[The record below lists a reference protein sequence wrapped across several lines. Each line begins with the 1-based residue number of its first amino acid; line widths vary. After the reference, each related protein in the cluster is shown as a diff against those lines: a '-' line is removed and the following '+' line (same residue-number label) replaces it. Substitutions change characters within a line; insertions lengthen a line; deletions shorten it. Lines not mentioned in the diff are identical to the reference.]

1 MGSTKERPGYW
12 AVIPAAVRYDKDLPP
27 NAKLL
32 YGEVTALLDKRG
44 YCYAQNSYFAE
55 LFGLS
60 DRSVSRLLAALV
72 ERGYLRIDV
81 IRDQSTQEVL
91 ERRIYAVYTARVEE
105 QPPPDNFVGTPPDK
119 NNATPPDKN
128 GGEINTRSDHRS
140 PLPPKGGRRTKQE
153 LDGAVKSLLVE
164 YAAGDAELAQ
174 ALDDLMEVREAKKAV
189 NTARAVATLLGQLDR
204 LGGGSRERKLQ
215 IVRQSVTNSWK
226 SVFPIKG
233 GQAPPR
239 EEEPYVVE

>member
-1 MGSTKERPGYW
+1 M
-12 AVIPAAVRYDKDLPP
+12 
-27 NAKLL
+27 
-32 YGEVTALLDKRG
+32 
-44 YCYAQNSYFAE
+44 
-55 LFGLS
+55 
-60 DRSVSRLLAALV
+60 
-72 ERGYLRIDV
+72 
-81 IRDQSTQEVL
+81 
-91 ERRIYAVYTARVEE
+91 
-105 QPPPDNFVGTPPDK
+105 
-119 NNATPPDKN
+119 
-128 GGEINTRSDHRS
+128 
-140 PLPPKGGRRTKQE
+140 
-153 LDGAVKSLLVE
+153 KSLLVE

-189 NTARAVATLLGQLDR
+189 NTARAVTTLLGQLDR

>member
-128 GGEINTRSDHRS
+128 DGEINTRSDHRS
-140 PLPPKGGRRTKQE
+140 PLPPKGSRRTKQE
-153 LDGAVKSLLVE
+153 LDGAVKSLLTE
-164 YAAGDAELAQ
+164 YAAGDTELAQ

-189 NTARAVATLLGQLDR
+189 NTAPGGDHPSGPAGPAGRRLQGAKTPDCAAVRDQQL
-204 LGGGSRERKLQ
+204 EECIPHQ
-215 IVRQSVTNSWK
+215 
-226 SVFPIKG
+226 G

>member
-12 AVIPAAVRYDKDLPP
+12 TVIPAAVRYDRALPP

-32 YGEVTALLDKRG
+32 YGEVAALSDKRG

-60 DRSVSRLLAALV
+60 DRSVSRLLAALA
-72 ERGYLRIDV
+72 ERGYLRMEV
-81 IRDQSTQEVL
+81 VRDPSTREVL
-91 ERRIYAVYTARVEE
+91 ERRMFALCTDRGREGAS
-105 QPPPDNFVGTPPDK
+105 PDRDD
-119 NNATPPDKN
+119 ATPPDGDDAAPPDRS
-128 GGEINTRSDHRS
+128 GGEIDTRSDHIS
-140 PLPPKGGRRTKQE
+140 PLPPKGGRRAKRE
-153 LDGAVKSLLVE
+153 WDGAVKSLLAE

-174 ALDDLMEVREAKKAV
+174 ALDDLMEVRRARKAV
-189 NTARAVATLLGQLDR
+189 NTARAVATLLDQLDR

-215 IVRQSVTNSWK
+215 IVRQSVANSWK

-233 GQAPPR
+233 GQAPPG
-239 EEEPYVVE
+239 EEEPYVIE